1 MDSTLNSNPISGR
14 LLSLDFLRG
23 FIMVLLAIESTGL
36 YDYLNEHTLG
46 QPFNHFITQ
55 FTHYPWHGLHFWD
68 LVQPAFM
75 FMAGVSM
82 AYSLNKQWA
91 NGITWGFSFADQ
103 RHVQRDVLR

>member
-1 MDSTLNSNPISGR
+1 MDTISNPITGR

-36 YDYLNEHTLG
+36 YEYLNDHTAG
-46 QPFNHFITQ
+46 QPFNHFIIQ

-75 FMAGVSM
+75 FMAGVAM
-82 AYSLNKQWA
+82 AYSFCVFGLEWLLCYFLYRKK
-91 NGITWGFSFADQ
+91 IFFK
-103 RHVQRDVLR
+103 L